1 MRLSASLLFLLACNT
16 ADDSKS
22 SGGEDTS
29 AEPWRPTVVCPGDA
43 ACETAEGELEVGA
56 GAVSITPTCFERFLD
71 CGEDGLCP
79 DDEGWVEP
87 DSGEGDA
94 EWDKQ
99 TEVFEDCGCDQMCS
113 DHPDYP
119 GADDGEGNGEFDA
132 IWLAGFQNGRPANT
146 VNDDIWARTVAF
158 RQGDT
163 TVAIVSI
170 DVVGFFFDDVQE
182 TRALIAEQG
191 IDVDHVMITSTHNHE
206 APDTLGQWGLQ
217 VGRRG
222 VDDDWMEDVKRNIAQ
237 SVSDAVGSLQ
247 PAEMMAVSVDVSE
260 YVPEKGTRNLV
271 NDKRDP
277 RIVDEMM
284 GVALFRSTADGS
296 TIASVINFGNHP
308 EALAD
313 ENNAITSDF
322 AHYLRE
328 GMENGI
334 DWESGPIEGLGGTSV
349 YLQAAVGGMM
359 TPLGVEVTDLDG
371 AVHNQSDFAKAQAIG
386 HMMASQ
392 ALQALEGA
400 EVQVDPQLAL
410 RATEF
415 YLPIENYAFQAM
427 FLMGV
432 FEREAYNYDKEA
444 NLTDS
449 NMPEL
454 LTEMDL
460 LDVGPIR
467 MLSVPG
473 ELLPELAIGGFD
485 GSHTNI
491 GDYTDPIVDLEQE
504 FPADLSKAPE
514 GPFLKERMDGAMNW
528 IIGLGNDELGYIIP
542 EYNYILDDRIPYL
555 EEAGGDDYEET
566 NSLGAGTAPL
576 VNEWAD
582 RLITWT
588 PEGE

>member
-1 MRLSASLLFLLACNT
+1 MRALAALVFVISCDAST
-16 ADDSKS
+16 DSKPS
-22 SGGEDTS
+22 DADTA

-43 ACETAEGELEVGA
+43 GCADADGELEVGA
-56 GAVSITPTCFERFLD
+56 AAVSITPTCFERFLD
-71 CGEDGLCP
+71 CGEDGICP
-79 DDEGWVEP
+79 DDEAWVEA
-87 DSGEGDA
+87 DAGEGDA

-99 TEVFEDCGCDQMCS
+99 TEVFEDCGCDQLCS
-113 DHPDYP
+113 DDDGYP
-119 GADDGEGNGEFDA
+119 GADEGEGNGEFDA
-132 IWLAGFQNGRPANT
+132 MWLAGFQNGRPANT
-146 VNDDIWARTVAF
+146 VNDDIWARTIAF
-158 RQGDT
+158 RQGQT
-163 TVAIVSI
+163 TVAVVSI

-191 IDVDHVMITSTHNHE
+191 IDVDHVIISSTHNHE

-222 VDDDWMEDVKRNIAQ
+222 VDDAWMAEVKANIAL
-237 SVSDAVGSLQ
+237 AVQTAVESAQ
-247 PAEMMAVSVDVSE
+247 PAEMLALEVDVSE
-260 YVPEKGTRNLV
+260 FVPEKGTRNLV

-284 GVALFRSTADGS
+284 GVALFRAKDSGETISTLIS
-296 TIASVINFGNHP
+296 FGNHP

-328 GMENGI
+328 GMENGVA
-334 DWESGPIEGLGGTSV
+334 WESGPIEGVGGVSV

-371 AVHNQSDFAKAQAIG
+371 ETHSNSDFAKAEAIG

-392 ALQALEGA
+392 ALQALETA
-400 EVQVDPQLAL
+400 EVHDDPGLAL
-410 RATEF
+410 RATEL
-415 YLPIENYAFQAM
+415 YLPIENHAFQAM

-454 LTEMDL
+454 LTEIDL
-460 LDVGPIR
+460 LDVGPVR
-467 MLSVPG
+467 MLSIPG

-514 GPFLKERMDGAMNW
+514 GPFLKERMAGVMNW

-542 EYNYILDDRIPYL
+542 EYNYILDERIPYL
-555 EEAGGDDYEET
+555 EEAGGDHYEET
-566 NSLGAGTAPL
+566 NSLGAGTAGL
-576 VNEWAD
+576 VDEWAD
-582 RLITWT
+582 RLIEWT
-588 PEGE
+588 PENQ